1 MKPRVLIVGT
11 VPYNR
16 KSTSRAFESYFSGW
30 ERENLAQIFSNTKKP
45 VQGHCASLYQ
55 ITDQRM
61 LKRRW
66 KKNLETGMIFRYEDL
81 EKEWTDNSLEV
92 GSSLFSGLYRIG
104 RKHSPLTH
112 LGRKFVW
119 KKKYWCTE
127 KLNRWLDEFDPECV
141 FLSFSDDFFIPEI
154 ALYAAQR
161 YNIPI
166 VSSIGDDYYFN
177 VKKTLNPIYLLY
189 KTSYRRLIRRV
200 FRHPGSAIY
209 IGDKIR
215 DKYNQEFHLNG
226 ETVYLTS
233 EIQRRQFKPIRSECP
248 SIVYFGNISMGR
260 NESLHEIAQALYN
273 IDPTYKLDIFSNS
286 DETLTKVFREDSN
299 VCFHGSIPYAEVLK
313 RTTESDMVL
322 LVEGFTK
329 EAVEIT
335 RYSLSTKAADSLS
348 SGGNIFVY
356 GSMECGLIE
365 YMAQTGG
372 AMVCSEQEE
381 LEASLRTMLFDREFQ
396 RKTYDAAKIAAEKN
410 HVLKNSTAIFE
421 GVVRRAIGEYRDGTE
436 K

>member
-1 MKPRVLIVGT
+1 MGT
-11 VPYNR
+11 VPYNKR
-16 KSTSRAFESYFSGW
+16 STSRAFESYFSNW
-30 ERENLAQIFSNTKKP
+30 EKENLAQVFSNTKKP
-45 VQGHCASLYQ
+45 ARGHCASLYQ

-66 KKNLETGMIFRYEDL
+66 NKSLETGVVYRYGEL
-81 EKEWTDNSLEV
+81 PEEWSDNSLEV

-104 RKHSPLTH
+104 SRHSALTH

-127 KLNRWLDEFDPECV
+127 KLNQWLDAFRPECV

-154 ALYAAQR
+154 ALYAAKR
-161 YNIPI
+161 YDIPI

-177 VKKTLNPIYLLY
+177 TRKTLNPIYRIY
-189 KTSYRRLIRRV
+189 KSAYKKLIQKV

-215 DKYNQEFHLNG
+215 DQYNQAFGLKG

-233 EIQRRQFKPIRSECP
+233 EIERRKFRPINTTHP

-260 NESLHEIAQALYN
+260 NVSLNEIGLALGR
-273 IDPTYKLDIFSNS
+273 IDPAYKLDVYSNS
-286 DETLTKVFREDSN
+286 GEELAKVFAGNPN
-299 VCFHGSIPYAEVLK
+299 VCFRGSISYVEVQKKTL
-313 RTTESDMVL
+313 ESDLVV
-322 LVEGFTK
+322 LVEGFSK
-329 EAVEIT
+329 EAIEST
-335 RYSLSTKAADSLS
+335 RYSLSTKTADSLS
-348 SGGNIFVY
+348 SGSNAFVY

-372 AMVCSEQEE
+372 AMVCSDPDQ
-381 LEASLRTMLFDREFQ
+381 LEDCLRTMLFDQ
-396 RKTYDAAKIAAEKN
+396 DYQQKAYYAAKAAAEKN
-410 HVLKNSTAIFE
+410 HVLANSTAIFE
-421 GVVRRAIGEYRDGTE
+421 GVVRRVIKEYKNGTE
-436 K
+436 G